1 MNTSHI
7 VSLVLALFAA
17 LLVIVAG
24 RSCAKSAE
32 RANRESSAKKI
43 STTKPKSDE
52 EQYTQFQQNIEDQ
65 LLSASQS
72 APVTTEIPY
81 ETVTNIF
88 GEVVETIPVTEAAKE
103 NAEAD
108 ANAPTTTLSIL
119 DEYNL
124 SIGEDIYEDDVKNN
138 EKDFSTTIYIEPE
151 TNITIYVE

>member
-65 LLSASQS
+65 LLAASQN
-72 APVTTEIPY
+72 TEVNTDIQY

-88 GEVVETIPVTEAAKE
+88 GEVVETIPVTEAAKDTV
-103 NAEAD
+103 EAD
-108 ANAPTTTLSIL
+108 VPTTTLSIL

-124 SIGEDIYEDDVKNN
+124 SIGEDIYEDDDKNDDK
-138 EKDFSTTIYIEPE
+138 EVSTTIYIEPE